1 MGEYHGLREI
11 WLKLLV
17 LVALYLGFKLGF
29 ASEVWVTNLW
39 ECFGELIVA
48 YILSSIFEFNAGQ
61 VKNLLG
67 KALLII
73 AYLVCEGLK
82 LFIIYMVIVNLKFV
96 LDIEGNDYWFGP
108 YIALWVLLIGQI
120 VIYLVGITSAIFSK
134 IRK

>member
-39 ECFGELIVA
+39 ECFGELIVV

-96 LDIEGNDYWFGP
+96 LDVEGNDYWLGP

-120 VIYLVGITSAIFSK
+120 VIYLVGITSAIFNK